1 MRIHIVHET
10 AYQYETPASSAI
22 EILRLTPRNHDGQ
35 YIVRW
40 RIELDHDCRL
50 DPFED
55 AYGNLAHAFT
65 VDGPVNKLTIRVEGE
80 VETQDTNGIVR
91 GSTERFPPSLF
102 LRTTQLTTA
111 DAAIMQFADSAM
123 EQQKRDPLKTMHE
136 LVARIYEGFVFD
148 ADPNTPAM
156 SAAECMA
163 LKRGVCQD
171 YAQVFVACAR
181 HLKIPARYVSG
192 YFHRVDGVTQ
202 QEAGHA
208 WAEAYLPK
216 LGWVAFDPANGISAT
231 DQHVRVA
238 AALDS
243 RGAAP
248 VRGLRFG
255 GTGEKLS
262 VAVEV
267 EQSQRQA
274 QN

>member
-1 MRIHIVHET
+1 MRIRIVHET

-65 VDGPVNKLTIRVEGE
+65 VDGPVNRLTIRVEGE
-80 VETQDTNGIVR
+80 VETQDSHGVIR
-91 GSTERFPPSLF
+91 GSTEHFPPSLY
-102 LRTTQLTTA
+102 LRTTQMTA
-111 DAAIMQFADSAM
+111 PDAAIAEFAESAA
-123 EQQKRDPLKTMHE
+123 KSAHGDPLKTMHE

-148 ADPNTPAM
+148 ADPNAPAM

-171 YAQVFVACAR
+171 YAQVFIAAAR
-181 HLKIPARYVSG
+181 YLKIPARYVSG
-192 YFHRVDGVTQ
+192 YFHRVDGITR

-208 WAEAYLPK
+208 WTEACIPT

-238 AALDS
+238 VALDS
-243 RGAAP
+243 LGAAP

-255 GTGEKLS
+255 GTGETLS
-262 VAVEV
+262 VAVQV
-267 EQSQRQA
+267 EQSQRQS

>member
-1 MRIHIVHET
+1 MRIHVVHET
-10 AYQYETPASSAI
+10 AYEYETPASSAI

-40 RIELDHDCRL
+40 RIELSHDCKL

-55 AYGNLAHAFT
+55 AFGNLAHSFT
-65 VDGPVNKLTIRVEGE
+65 VDGPVEKMVIRVEGE
-80 VETQDTNGIVR
+80 VETQDTHGVVR
-91 GSTERFPPSLF
+91 GSTERFPASLY
-102 LRTTQLTTA
+102 LRETPLTKP
-111 DAAIMQFADSAM
+111 DAAIETFAEAAA
-123 EQQKRDPLKTMHE
+123 KKAGGDPLKTMHE
-136 LVARIYEGFVFD
+136 LVANIYEGFVFD

-156 SAAECMA
+156 TAVECMA
-163 LKRGVCQD
+163 GKRGVCQD

-192 YFHRVDGVTQ
+192 YFHRADGVTQ

-208 WAEAYLPK
+208 WAEAFLPG

-231 DQHVRVA
+231 GAHVRVA

-243 RGAAP
+243 LGAAP

-255 GTGEKLS
+255 GTGEHLS
-262 VAVEV
+262 VAVRV
-267 EQSQRQA
+267 EQAGKQSQS
-274 QN
+274 